1 MSSEPK
7 NANLDEIKLSTI
19 VEAFAYCEKKK
30 SILGDDYG
38 YIANAV
44 NAITTKFEKE
54 IDSDP
59 SDKGNAND
67 DLFFENVNDIVDGV
81 KQEMQDK
88 AQTEDST
95 DDLDALV
102 KEAAAKEEAVAE
114 EEKQVD
120 HDQDLMDLL
129 KSEDGLSDIGD
140 MLNADEAGE
149 SIEEDGL
156 SGFDDISEVS
166 EDDEKPEETEAET
179 AAEKPKKEGFFAKLG
194 KILFG
199 EDEDEEEKTEE
210 KVSLERTAMPDI
222 EDLTDENL
230 QILQS

>member
-1 MSSEPK
+1 MVAS
-7 NANLDEIKLSTI
+7 N
-19 VEAFAYCEKKK
+19 
-30 SILGDDYG
+30 
-38 YIANAV
+38 
-44 NAITTKFEKE
+44 
-54 IDSDP
+54 
-59 SDKGNAND
+59 
-67 DLFFENVNDIVDGV
+67 V

-156 SGFDDISEVS
+156 SG
-166 EDDEKPEETEAET
+166 
-179 AAEKPKKEGFFAKLG
+179 GFGIYSG
-194 KILFG
+194 K
-199 EDEDEEEKTEE
+199 
-210 KVSLERTAMPDI
+210 
-222 EDLTDENL
+222 
-230 QILQS
+230 